1 MKIANGAIIIMNKIL
16 NYNQEYYLSLG
27 NKATKPSFT
36 LIILVLFFSA
46 MFYSQ
51 SREFAL
57 TSALNSSTVESLI
70 NLLRMYGINAQLALD
85 RTVVSSFPLNADR
98 ILEVQANGD
107 ILTIYEYTNDTLKG
121 SDANSLSP
129 DGITYMAKG
138 KVIVEDYVAPAAIH
152 FYKGPKI
159 ILKYMEIVLK

>member
-27 NKATKPSFT
+27 NKATNPSFT

-107 ILTIYEYTNDTLKG
+107 ILTIYEYTNDTL
-121 SDANSLSP
+121 
-129 DGITYMAKG
+129 
-138 KVIVEDYVAPAAIH
+138 
-152 FYKGPKI
+152 
-159 ILKYMEIVLK
+159 